1 MDIGKKIEEVFG
13 QMKQRPM
20 LMDKFYELE
29 SMEQV
34 YEFFHSIRGGYTKQ
48 EFYDYISN
56 FLDELDELDE
66 DNSDDEINID
76 DLDNVAGGVGMQ
88 KKALAGV
95 LAAMSLF
102 PAAPTG

>member
-48 EFYDYISN
+48 EFMIIYPISWMN
-56 FLDELDELDE
+56 WTSSTKIIVMMKL
-66 DNSDDEINID
+66 
-76 DLDNVAGGVGMQ
+76 
-88 KKALAGV
+88 
-95 LAAMSLF
+95 
-102 PAAPTG
+102 T

>member
-56 FLDELDELDE
+56 SFFYHPVPIIGRRDGKIKQKCGKKRLD
-66 DNSDDEINID
+66 
-76 DLDNVAGGVGMQ
+76 G
-88 KKALAGV
+88 K
-95 LAAMSLF
+95 
-102 PAAPTG
+102 